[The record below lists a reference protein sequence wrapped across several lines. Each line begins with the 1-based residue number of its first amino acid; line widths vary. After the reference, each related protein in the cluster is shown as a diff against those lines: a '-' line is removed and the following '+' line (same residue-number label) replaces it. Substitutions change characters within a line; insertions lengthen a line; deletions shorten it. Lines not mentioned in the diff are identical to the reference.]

1 MEMIMLRVLLTI
13 MAALLMLSTAISFA
27 KAAAAA
33 PCLTLAQVKA
43 KHPGQH
49 PRYRDV
55 DGTRYWYVGRR
66 APAKSEFA
74 HCKQVAKAKP
84 PAPGRA
90 AVAVAQQA
98 AAPEPPAIVWPDP
111 ADVMWEWAPVD
122 TDILIELVCG
132 GLCQIPPLSFEQRWR
147 IGS

>member
-1 MEMIMLRVLLTI
+1 MIMLRVLLTI
-13 MAALLMLSTAISFA
+13 MAVLLALPT
-27 KAAAAA
+27 AAAAV
-33 PCLTLAQVKA
+33 PCLSLAQVKA

-74 HCKQVAKAKP
+74 HCKQVARAKP
-84 PAPGRA
+84 AAPVRA

-98 AAPEPPAIVWPDP
+98 SAPEPPAIVWPDP

-147 IGS
+147 IGT

>member
-1 MEMIMLRVLLTI
+1 MEMIMLRILLTI
-13 MAALLMLSTAISFA
+13 MAALLALPTSFA
-27 KAAAAA
+27 EASAAAL
-33 PCLTLAQVKA
+33 PCLSLAQVKA

-84 PAPGRA
+84 SALPRA
-90 AVAVAQQA
+90 AIAVAQQA
-98 AAPEPPAIVWPDP
+98 PAPEAIVWPDP
-111 ADVMWEWAPVD
+111 AAVMWEWAPVD

-132 GLCQIPPLSFEQRWR
+132 GLCRIPPLSFEQRWR
-147 IGS
+147 IGT